1 MKKYMIFILIIT
13 VFIMVM
19 ATVKYPKDTLTCD
32 VYEYTVPPKKE
43 LANFCNKREYTYA
56 TLDEQRLRI
65 LKLYT
70 NLALE
75 QLNKKSE
82 LYHYVFLEIINATSS
97 INEYGNSKWRVN
109 LMVEESNSH
118 ITLRFILEFVI
129 EIVPCHNKALLTC
142 AEYTTFPFPR
152 YFAGYPAIEQIIPLP
167 SQIIST
173 GGNEVLSQKGIDP
186 DYPKFKDLH
195 LYKAYVI
202 NSDLALGT
210 ELSSN
215 FVNIAD
221 PAVNDT
227 TLGSSKYPKKRFA
240 RNDVQL
246 QEKFYADCLEKKGD
260 VIDTDIFYNYSLKP
274 SNFEC
279 TGKPE
284 NRYHYTDSSETYNQ
298 SMVKPKWPNGWIQ
311 PAVWRNKWNRLWS
324 EPRDRFE
331 YPSTPIKPMWNN
343 IGVLYPT
350 EQDDTHPGNR
360 WSTQQ
365 TPRVPLY
372 WPTVTGLPT
381 NDGPNNWLFDKGQG
395 FNANLPHAN

>member
-1 MKKYMIFILIIT
+1 
-13 VFIMVM
+13 
-19 ATVKYPKDTLTCD
+19 
-32 VYEYTVPPKKE
+32 VYTIPLKKE
-43 LANFCNKREYTYA
+43 LSNFCNKKEYTYA

-65 LKLYT
+65 LKMYT
-70 NLALE
+70 NLALK

-82 LYHYVFLEIINATSS
+82 LYHFVFLEIINATSS

-109 LMVEESNSH
+109 LMVEDSKSH

-152 YFAGYPAIEQIIPLP
+152 YFVGYPVIEQTIPLP

-173 GGNEVLSQKGIDP
+173 GGNDVLSQKGIDP

-210 ELSSN
+210 SLPLN
-215 FVNIAD
+215 VNVAD
-221 PAVNDT
+221 PAVNNT
-227 TLGSSKYPKKRFA
+227 NLGSSKYPKKRFSI
-240 RNDVQL
+240 NDVHL
-246 QEKFYADCLEKKGD
+246 QENFNADCLEKKGD
-260 VIDTDIFYNYSLKP
+260 VIDTDIFYDYSLKP

-284 NRYHYTDSSETYNQ
+284 NEYHYTDSSETYEQ

-331 YPSTPIKPMWNN
+331 YPSTPINPMWNN

-350 EQDDTHPGNR
+350 EQDYTHPGNR

-381 NDGPNNWLFDKGQG
+381 DVGPNHWLFDKGQG